1 MPLSKLTFKPGI
13 NKDQTNYSNEGGW
26 YDSQWIRFRNGYPEK
41 MGGWTVETI
50 TPYAGKA
57 RSLISWVT
65 QDGEYQLIGVSTNKK
80 NYVNV
85 GTQLYDITPIRSTRT
100 TPDTD
105 NCFDTTN
112 TSTTVNV
119 NIVGHGAGAG
129 DYVTFSGATDVG
141 GILAAELNKEF
152 EIQTIVDSDNFTIT
166 VASAATSTTSGGGA
180 GITAAFQITVGPN
193 VGQAG
198 YGWGAGT
205 WSRGTW
211 GSSTTTPVY
220 SPIRV
225 IFQQSFNSDLIFN
238 IRYSDIYY
246 WAFTNAFNTRAVK
259 LSSIGGAVAVPQE
272 VTKIL
277 FASSGHLLAL
287 GCTSY
292 DAGAASPDYL
302 GTYDPLLIRWANVD
316 ATVGPQP
323 EVWQPTATNTAGF
336 LRVKSGSR
344 IVAGINTRQ
353 ETLIFTDTSLSTL
366 QFLGTAEVFGLTEI
380 SQYIS
385 IAGSKVVATVNN
397 NVYWMGKDKFYVY
410 SGRLE
415 TLPCTLTR
423 HVFEDI
429 NLDQEDIFFAST
441 INEFNEVIWFYCSA
455 NSTEINRY
463 VIYNH
468 QSNIWYHGELERH
481 AWMDKSVINYPVA
494 TYNSYVY
501 QHENG
506 LDDGQPNGASA
517 QAITSYIQST
527 DIDIDD
533 GNRFMLTKRVIPD
546 VTFTTS
552 TASNPEVEATIGV
565 RNFPGL
571 ANSTDDVSG
580 NTLMREVI
588 TTASINQ
595 YTPQV
600 YVRARG
606 RQMNIKI
613 ESNTTGT
620 QWQLGVPRVDARP
633 DGRRN

>member
-1 MPLSKLTFKPGI
+1 MPLSKLTFKPGV

-50 TPYAGKA
+50 DQYVGKA

-65 QDGEYQLIGVSTNKK
+65 TDGEYKLIGVSTNKK

-85 GTQLYDITPIRSTRT
+85 GTLLYDITPIRVTKT

-105 NCFDTTN
+105 NCFDTTD

-152 EIQTIVDSDNFTIT
+152 EIQTIVDSDNFTIE
-166 VASAATSTTSGGGA
+166 VASAATSTTSGGGT
-180 GITAAFQITVGPN
+180 GISAAFQISVGTTT
-193 VGQAG
+193 GQAG

-211 GSSTTTPVY
+211 GSSTTTPVFA
-220 SPIRV
+220 PTRV
-225 IFQQSFNSDLIFN
+225 IFQDSFNSDLLFN
-238 IRYSDIYY
+238 IRFSDIYY

-259 LSSIGGAVAVPQE
+259 LSAVSGAVAVPQQ
-272 VTKIL
+272 VTKIM

-287 GCTSY
+287 GCTAY
-292 DAGAASPDYL
+292 DASAAAPNYL
-302 GTYDPLLIRWANVD
+302 GDYDPLLIRWSNVD
-316 ATVGPQP
+316 ATVGPEP

-336 LRVKSGSR
+336 LRVKTGSR
-344 IVAGINTRQ
+344 IIAGINTRQ

-366 QFLGTAEVFGLTEI
+366 QFLGTSEVFGLSEL
-380 SQYIS
+380 SQNIS
-385 IAGSKVVATVNN
+385 IAGGKVVTTVNN
-397 NVYWMGKDKFYVY
+397 IVYWMGKDKFYVY

-429 NLDQEDIFFAST
+429 NLDQEDLFFAST

-455 NSTEINRY
+455 ASTEIDRY

-481 AWMDKSVINYPVA
+481 AWMDKNVINYPVA
-494 TYNSYVY
+494 TYNAYVY
-501 QHENG
+501 QHESG
-506 LDDGQPNGASA
+506 LDDGQPNGAPA

-533 GNRFMLTKRVIPD
+533 GNRFMLTKKVIPD

-552 TASNPEVEATIGV
+552 TASNPEVEATVGV
-565 RNFPGL
+565 RNFPGS
-571 ANSTDDVSG
+571 ANSTNDVTG

-588 TTASINQ
+588 TTASIDQ

-633 DGRRN
+633 DGRRG